1 MLKYKM
7 HSAMQEPQ
15 RLLAVQKPC
24 KLQPVAQVEEKPK
37 KGPACKDGP
46 SVTEPPSEVPLSSQH
61 TIQFFGSHCMSTSRR
76 GFFPFD
82 AFHSA
87 IIYVKALV
95 LPLILCIIEIL
106 LLLLQTCDCVGLQ
119 CVSKDV
125 YIY

>member
-1 MLKYKM
+1 MYRKILKYKM
-7 HSAMQEPQ
+7 YSAMQEPQ

-46 SVTEPPSEVPLSSQH
+46 SVTEPPSEDPISSQH
-61 TIQFFGSHCMSTSRR
+61 KIQFFGSHCMSTSRR

-95 LPLILCIIEIL
+95 LPLILCVIKIL
-106 LLLLQTCDCVGLQ
+106 LLLLQTCDCMGL
-119 CVSKDV
+119 
-125 YIY
+125 